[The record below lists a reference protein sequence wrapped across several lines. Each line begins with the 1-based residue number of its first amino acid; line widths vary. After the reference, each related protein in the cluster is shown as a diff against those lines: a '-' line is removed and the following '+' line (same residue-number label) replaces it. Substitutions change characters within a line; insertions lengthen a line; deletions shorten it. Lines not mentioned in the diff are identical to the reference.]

1 MKLQEGTAS
10 THVMVV
16 YTCIHVIIHMYI
28 NIRWRHVT
36 IMCNRELIE
45 HFLPKKESLFD
56 KLKPVFVGLRL
67 QETALE
73 SESYH

>member
-1 MKLQEGTAS
+1 
-10 THVMVV
+10 MVV

-28 NIRWRHVT
+28 YIYDGDMRHVT

-45 HFLPKKESLFD
+45 HFLPKKESLFE
-56 KLKPVFVGLRL
+56 KQKPVFVALRL

>member
-1 MKLQEGTAS
+1 MHTCNY
-10 THVMVV
+10 THV
-16 YTCIHVIIHMYI
+16 YI
-28 NIRWRHVT
+28 YIYIYDGDMRHVT

-45 HFLPKKESLFD
+45 HFLPKKESLFE
-56 KLKPVFVGLRL
+56 KQKPVFVALRL